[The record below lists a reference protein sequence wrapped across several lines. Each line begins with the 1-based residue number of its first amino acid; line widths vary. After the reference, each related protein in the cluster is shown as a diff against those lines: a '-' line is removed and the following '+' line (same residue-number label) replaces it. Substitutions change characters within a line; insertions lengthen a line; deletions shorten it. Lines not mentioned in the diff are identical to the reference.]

1 MLMVGLTGGIAG
13 GKSTVAQLFKSEG
26 AYIIDLDGI
35 SREVV
40 EPGTTGW
47 KEVVNVFGKEV
58 LNDDQ
63 TLDRKKLGEIVF
75 SDPTKRKLLE
85 AILHPKIYEAQVRQV
100 KDIAKRDGRAV
111 VIIDIP
117 LLIEVKRH
125 GAFDRVVLVCV
136 SPEIQLERL
145 RERNGLSVEEASQR
159 ISSQMPID
167 SKINYAHYII
177 NNEGPLEKVAERVKE
192 VFRELKKV
200 ETENRLKSKH

>member
-1 MLMVGLTGGIAG
+1 MVGLTGGIAS

-75 SDPTKRKLLE
+75 SDLTKRKLLE

-125 GAFDRVVLVCV
+125 GAFDRVVLLVYV

-159 ISSQMPID
+159 ISSQMSID

-177 NNEGPLEKVAERVKE
+177 NNEGPLEKTAERVKE

-200 ETENRLKSKH
+200 ETENRLRSKH